1 MSAAALH
8 PGLKLCRGIE
18 VLPGIH
24 DLAMKNLQKCKK
36 IQHSSNSQN
45 TNVPKENDS
54 NLDKS
59 KRPTMDSTKL
69 NVIDENMTDEQ
80 TDDSPLSSP
89 MDSIKDILEGMSQE
103 EWKEL
108 LGDQYEEFMA
118 DEKDEEAG
126 DGDNKNIDTV
136 DSSSDHEHVGTE
148 MVDTKEMEENDD
160 DDDDDVLNVEDEYVL
175 KYSIPSNLDISSI
188 ERESELPLAPINFE
202 CASFEDPYLYLGDVD
217 VVFIFS
223 SCMGKEMLQSLS
235 QALGRGCKPGSI
247 IITTD
252 YTLPL
257 EGYIEKNDTD
267 TYNNDPNMPYGN
279 YKLELVESING
290 WCWLTGG
297 ESTAH
302 IHRVVESL
310 WDDNGPR
317 KRPELTLEQKALQI
331 VDSYESG
338 TLTDTEKFL
347 RDVRNRMSFHGLPEE
362 WKPKIKTDEHS

>member
-1 MSAAALH
+1 
-8 PGLKLCRGIE
+8 
-18 VLPGIH
+18 
-24 DLAMKNLQKCKK
+24 
-36 IQHSSNSQN
+36 
-45 TNVPKENDS
+45 
-54 NLDKS
+54 
-59 KRPTMDSTKL
+59 
-69 NVIDENMTDEQ
+69 
-80 TDDSPLSSP
+80 
-89 MDSIKDILEGMSQE
+89 MDSIKGILEGMSQE

-118 DEKDEEAG
+118 NEKDEE
-126 DGDNKNIDTV
+126 DE
-136 DSSSDHEHVGTE
+136 DSSNDHEHIEVERVNSNGVE
-148 MVDTKEMEENDD
+148 VVDEEEEEYDSI
-160 DDDDDVLNVEDEYVL
+160 LNVEDEYVL
-175 KYSIPSNLDISSI
+175 KYTIPSNLDLSCTMTI

-202 CASFEDPYLYLGDVD
+202 CASFEDPYLYLGDID

-257 EGYIEKNDTD
+257 EGYIENKDSK
-267 TYNNDPNMPYGN
+267 YNNDPNMPYGN
-279 YKLELVESING
+279 YKLELVESIHG

-310 WDDNGPR
+310 WDDKGPR

-331 VDSYESG
+331 IDSYENG

-362 WKPKIKTDEHS
+362 WKPKLKTDKES